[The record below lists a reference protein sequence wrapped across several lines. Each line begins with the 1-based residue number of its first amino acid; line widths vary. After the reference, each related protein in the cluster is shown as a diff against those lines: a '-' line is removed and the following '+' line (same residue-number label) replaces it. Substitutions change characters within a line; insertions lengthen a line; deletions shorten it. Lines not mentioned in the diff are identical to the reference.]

1 MSVAS
6 IIPDWMTGPDLDWR
20 AIRPWVALFLGLV
33 YAVMAY
39 FWLTDATPTGE
50 VRYLLYPVVW
60 ITVGA
65 WAIAA
70 TDPSPGNRRHM
81 GIAGAV
87 ATLYFLAVLWV
98 PGNIGL
104 ADASVVTWRVEM
116 YSPGWGPLVAVV
128 SPWVRLF
135 LVPFEVVG
143 YAALAY
149 LVYANLLTLARGTI
163 GGALGLVTCVGCTV
177 PVLAPLV
184 GVLGGPATSLTTT
197 AYAYSY
203 DLGTLFFVAT
213 VGVLYHSHRRTRD

>member
-6 IIPDWMTGPDLDWR
+6 HVPSWMPIPDLEWR
-20 AIRPWVALFLGLV
+20 TLRPWVALFLVLV

-39 FWLTDATPTGE
+39 FWVTDATPTRE
-50 VRYLLYPVVW
+50 VRYVLYPLVW

-65 WAIAA
+65 WAVAA
-70 TDPSPGNRRHM
+70 TDPAPSNRRHLVL
-81 GIAGAV
+81 AAV
-87 ATLYFLAVLWV
+87 VAAIYFLVMLWV
-98 PGNIGL
+98 PGNIGHGH
-104 ADASVVTWRVEM
+104 AASVAWRVEM

-149 LVYANLLTLARGTI
+149 LVYANVLTLARGTV

-213 VGVLYHSHRRTRD
+213 VAILYHSHRRATG